1 MSSYVHEIQE
11 EGREKR
17 KAEKEIF
24 FLFPIIAL
32 FVNNIDNIIA
42 LED

>member
-1 MSSYVHEIQE
+1 MYM
-11 EGREKR
+11 RYKR
-17 KAEKEIF
+17 KDAKKGRQKRRFF